1 MQRCENEAWPSS
13 KRAGLFRGATKIS
26 GLYFA
31 VIALGAINASSNET
45 SLLEHFCQQ
54 SVDRTQTNPWRPIVY
69 TALDFAKFFFGL
81 AKRTLGNL
89 FESSCLESAQTL
101 LLLVCLCRILPWKD
115 GMLSCCFRACSGR
128 IHCSLIAV
136 ICTAGW
142 LPLQQRLLDSA
153 RVCLRCLLVL
163 DEKLGAPGGTFHMPK
178 DDRNED

>member
-1 MQRCENEAWPSS
+1 MQRCENDAWPTS
-13 KRAGLFRGATKIS
+13 KRAGLFRGTTKLS

-54 SVDRTQTNPWRPIVY
+54 SVDRNQTNPWRSILY

-81 AKRTLGNL
+81 AKGTLGNL

-101 LLLVCLCRILPWKD
+101 LLLVCPCRILSRRNER
-115 GMLSCCFRACSGR
+115 LTYCFRACSVK

-142 LPLQQRLLDSA
+142 LPAQQRLLDSA

-163 DEKLGAPGGTFHMPK
+163 DEKLGALGGRFSIPEDDTDK
-178 DDRNED
+178 D